1 MIGPTA
7 TGTTAITSIGVH
19 TEGVPGRILLGAHLL
34 VR

>member
-7 TGTTAITSIGVH
+7 TGTKSITSIDVRA
-19 TEGVPGRILLGAHLL
+19 EGESGRILLGAHLL